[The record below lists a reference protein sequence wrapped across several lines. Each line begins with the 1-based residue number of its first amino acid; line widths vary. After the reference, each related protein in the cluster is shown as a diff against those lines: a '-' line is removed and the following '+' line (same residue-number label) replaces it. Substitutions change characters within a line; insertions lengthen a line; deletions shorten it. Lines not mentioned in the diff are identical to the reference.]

1 MTENEVQE
9 APMTTYALWGTG
21 DITAENAKALLE
33 EYIPDNVGTVFRPD
47 RITRDHKGLRT
58 ALDWFE
64 SPDFLGDGGAL
75 PSTDLIQSLVDERD
89 GTFHDEVFLLTLW
102 PNEPSHEDFDFIES
116 VQQSGIT
123 VIALSHAFVELDL
136 SLYSR
141 PEATKEE
148 KAEARAA
155 AAAEK
160 KPRGR
165 PRKLS
170 DAAPK
175 EEFPSPATQ
184 AAGQKMVTQTE
195 PLNCEGLLPD
205 VQVNDDLTAQ
215 MFEGIKRYIDARVDA
230 GIKAAMQSLGE
241 AVRPVLR
248 HDEHPFERPYIG
260 IDTKPYFFNKTTNV
274 YREGT
279 GKPRRGELLVN
290 MTDEEAQ
297 EKGAL

>member
-1 MTENEVQE
+1 L
-9 APMTTYALWGTG
+9 ALW
-21 DITAENAKALLE
+21 
-33 EYIPDNVGTVFRPD
+33 
-47 RITRDHKGLRT
+47 
-58 ALDWFE
+58 
-64 SPDFLGDGGAL
+64 
-75 PSTDLIQSLVDERD
+75 PS
-89 GTFHDEVFLLTLW
+89 
-102 PNEPSHEDFDFIES
+102 EPSHEDFDFIES
-116 VQQSGIT
+116 VQQAGIT

-155 AAAEK
+155 AIAEK

-170 DAAPK
+170 DAAPETK
-175 EEFPSPATQ
+175 EFISPSVTEAASTLVTATD
-184 AAGQKMVTQTE
+184 
-195 PLNCEGLLPD
+195 PLVCDGTLLPE

-215 MFEGIKRYIDARVDA
+215 MFAGIKRYIDMNIEA

-241 AVRPVLR
+241 AVRPVLH
-248 HDEHPFERPYIG
+248 HDEHPPFEPPYVG